1 MIRRRA
7 VIAGTLATPMLVRRA
22 LAEASTVR
30 IAKQYGLPYLPIMVM
45 EHERLVEKHGA
56 LLGLPGLKPE
66 WTTLGGTGAIAD
78 AILAGQMDFAAAGVT
93 SLATMWDKTVGT
105 SQEVLALSAVQSTPF
120 VLMTSNPALKSIVD
134 LSDNDRIAVP
144 GVKISAQ
151 ALLLE
156 MAAAKQWGQDQYARL
171 DKLTVTLP
179 HPDALAGLLS
189 GSTVDCHYAVS
200 PYYQYEMASPKLH
213 MILKSYDTFGGHH
226 INGTLIGT
234 KRYRDANPQVTAV
247 VLAAQTEANAL
258 INAHPDQAAAI
269 YLSMAKDTRSSAA
282 EMAAIVA
289 DPDNDWT
296 TAPAGVEKMTGFM
309 HQVGRMKHPVTSWK
323 QLYMPEVHGLAGS

>member
-1 MIRRRA
+1 MRRRA
-7 VIAGTLATPMLVRRA
+7 VIGGALALPLLGRRA
-22 LAEASTVR
+22 MAEASVVR

-45 EHERLVEKHGA
+45 EHERLVEKHA
-56 LLGLPGLKPE
+56 ARLGLPSLKPE

-105 SQEVLALSAVQSTPF
+105 AQEVLALSAVQSTPF
-120 VLMTSNPALKSIVD
+120 LLMTSNTALKSIVD
-134 LSDNDRIAVP
+134 LTDRDRIAVP

-156 MAAAKQWGQDQYARL
+156 MAAAKQWGQDQYDRL

-200 PYYQYEMASPKLH
+200 PFYQYEMASPKLH
-213 MILKSYDTFGGHH
+213 CILKSYDTFGGHH

-234 KRYRDANPQVTAV
+234 KRFREANPQVTAV

-258 INAHPDQAAAI
+258 INAHPEQAAAM
-269 YLSMAKDTRSSAA
+269 YLEMAKDTRSSPAD
-282 EMAAIVA
+282 MTTIVS

-296 TAPAGVEKMTGFM
+296 TVPAGVEKMTAFL
-309 HQVGRMKHPVTSWK
+309 HQVGRMKHQPKSWRD
-323 QLYMPEVHGLAGS
+323 LYMPEVHGLTGS